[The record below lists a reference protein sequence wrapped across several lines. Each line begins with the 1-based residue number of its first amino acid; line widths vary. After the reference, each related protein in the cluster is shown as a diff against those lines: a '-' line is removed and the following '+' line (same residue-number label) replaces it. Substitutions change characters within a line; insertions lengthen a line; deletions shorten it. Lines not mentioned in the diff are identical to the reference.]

1 MKTEKKTSENRKN
14 AEHERKT
21 ECTRIPAE
29 KKTSQNK
36 SEHRRENM
44 LKTEKKT
51 FESREENEFIC
62 LHLNG
67 STSDDGLAAGLADG
81 LVVGR
86 RCVGG
91 GPSRSGPASRID
103 QFPSS
108 RKFLDILGQLLDA
121 KVGLPWDPIR
131 RAEPCGRL

>member
-1 MKTEKKTSENRKN
+1 
-14 AEHERKT
+14 
-21 ECTRIPAE
+21 
-29 KKTSQNK
+29 
-36 SEHRRENM
+36 M

-62 LHLNG
+62 LQVNE
-67 STSDDGLAAGLADG
+67 STSDDGLAAGLADL

-86 RCVGG
+86 RCVWG
-91 GPSRSGPASRID
+91 GPSRGGPASCID

-108 RKFLDILGQLLDA
+108 RNFLDILGQLLDA
-121 KVGLPWDPIR
+121 KVWLPWDPIR